1 MLTKAFIKHI
11 AQLHQKKYRK
21 SSGLFIVEGKKSVR
35 EFLEMGFACEHLWV
49 TDILKT
55 EFTGFSCEV
64 IDENS
69 LKKMSALVHP
79 PGVLAVFKIPD
90 DSVLNWNGLT
100 VALDGIQ
107 DPGNLGTII
116 RLCDW
121 FGVSQLICSVDT
133 VDCFNPKVV
142 QASMGSLSRVRV
154 LYRDLSAALSEKPET
169 LLVFGAFMDGKNVH
183 ETHLPGEGILVLGNE
198 ANGISA
204 KIESQIQH
212 KISIPQRNA
221 HGQTESLNVASA
233 AAILLSAFCK

>member
-21 SSGLFIVEGKKSVR
+21 SSGLFVVEGKKSVR
-35 EFLEMGFACEHLWV
+35 EFLEADFACEHLWV
-49 TDILKT
+49 TDNLKT
-55 EFTGFSCEV
+55 EFTDFSCEV

-79 PGVLAVFKIPD
+79 PGVLAVFKIPAD
-90 DSVLNWNGLT
+90 TGFIWRGLT
-100 VALDGIQ
+100 VVLDGIQ

-121 FGVSQLICSVDT
+121 FGVTQLICATET

-154 LYRDLSAALSEKPET
+154 FYRDLSVVLAERPQDT
-169 LLVFGAFMDGKNVH
+169 PVFGAFMDGKNVY
-183 ETHLPGEGILVLGNE
+183 ETHLPKEGLLVLGNE

-204 KIESQIQH
+204 KITHQIQH
-212 KISIPQRNA
+212 KIAIPQRNL
-221 HGQTESLNVASA
+221 HRQTESLNVATA
-233 AAILLSAFCK
+233 AAILLSEFSR